1 MLGRCTSGAINRSH
15 QRRIRAGWLIDGT
28 GGPILRDVVVCL
40 DHGLIQ
46 TIAPA
51 AGRDHDGT
59 SVLDLAGFTL
69 LPALVDAHAHLAFGA
84 AQPIGFPADWET
96 AAAVIE
102 DHVQRYLACGIAAVR
117 DGGDCRGWVR
127 RYAENQRAAVFPLTV
142 RPSGSAWHRKG
153 RYGRLIGSGLAEG
166 QLPAALRQSPSE
178 TPGHVKIVQSGI
190 NSLSVFGRQ
199 SPPQFG
205 LDELGAA
212 VKIAH
217 GSGLKVMA
225 HANGF
230 LPVQIAVAAGCDS
243 IEHGYFM
250 GRRNLAAMAERQTTW
265 VPTLAPMQA
274 FTQMEGLE
282 PAARDI
288 ARRTLAHQLE
298 QLAAA
303 RTMGVPIAL
312 GTDAG
317 SPGVAHGAGVI
328 DELGL
333 LMAAGFSLSQAI
345 AIGTS
350 RAARLL
356 DLNNSGALR
365 PQQEA
370 NFVAVAGPPTGL
382 PQALI
387 NQPRLYIRGE
397 PWPREQSRSTPYR

>member
-1 MLGRCTSGAINRSH
+1 
-15 QRRIRAGWLIDGT
+15 
-28 GGPILRDVVVCL
+28 
-40 DHGLIQ
+40 
-46 TIAPA
+46 
-51 AGRDHDGT
+51 
-59 SVLDLAGFTL
+59 
-69 LPALVDAHAHLAFGA
+69 
-84 AQPIGFPADWET
+84 
-96 AAAVIE
+96 
-102 DHVQRYLACGIAAVR
+102 
-117 DGGDCRGWVR
+117 
-127 RYAENQRAAVFPLTV
+127 
-142 RPSGSAWHRKG
+142 
-153 RYGRLIGSGLAEG
+153 
-166 QLPAALRQSPSE
+166 
-178 TPGHVKIVQSGI
+178 
-190 NSLSVFGRQ
+190 
-199 SPPQFG
+199 
-205 LDELGAA
+205 
-212 VKIAH
+212 
-217 GSGLKVMA
+217 
-225 HANGF
+225 
-230 LPVQIAVAAGCDS
+230 
-243 IEHGYFM
+243 
-250 GRRNLAAMAERQTTW
+250 
-265 VPTLAPMQA
+265 MQA